1 MQVALICPPA
11 LLKKYGSLTRYHLVL
26 PHLFRE
32 RRYRDFYLNRS
43 KEGDYLI
50 LDNGAAEGLR
60 FGVTHLYTVAEKM
73 GVHEIVVPDVIG
85 DMDATI
91 SKALAFT
98 RYTREGYRYQLVAQG
113 STIPEVVQCINYFMT
128 DTKFMYATCIGIPR
142 HINKIDGMARMK
154 ISEYILESGF
164 DRAMEFHYLG
174 ASHPFNEVL
183 YLAAVGLGRG
193 IDTSAPIYMGRWGMV
208 LDEHSAYRARPK
220 DFFKI
225 NRVSAEWTEKNI
237 LTYLEWALYDRDA
250 DLPER
255 PETSTS

>member
-1 MQVALICPPA
+1 M
-11 LLKKYGSLTRYHLVL
+11 
-26 PHLFRE
+26 
-32 RRYRDFYLNRS
+32 
-43 KEGDYLI
+43 
-50 LDNGAAEGLR
+50 R

-98 RYTREGYRYQLVAQG
+98 RYTREGFRYMLVAQG
-113 STIPEVVQCINYFMT
+113 KDIPEMIQCIDYFCT
-128 DTKFMYATCIGIPR
+128 DTKFMYATTIGIPR
-142 HINKIDGMARMK
+142 HINKVDPFARLK
-154 ISEYILESGF
+154 ISEYIQKTGLDSV
-164 DRAMEFHYLG
+164 MEYHYLG
-174 ASHPFNEVL
+174 ASDPFDEVL

-208 LDEHSAYRARPK
+208 LEEGHGYRARPK

-225 NRVSAEWTEKNI
+225 SRVNTETTEKNI

-250 DLPER
+250 GLPEKA
-255 PETSTS
+255 PTS